1 VTEQMK
7 IIAQLRAE
15 ILQLRA
21 AIAQSPDAMRRLHD
35 IYSMS
40 SEIRAKAAAPV
51 LAIQRVRGKNISMLS
66 ERLKE
71 IRNRQLQAQAK
82 TIYQV
87 RDPDPAP

>member
-1 VTEQMK
+1 
-7 IIAQLRAE
+7 
-15 ILQLRA
+15 
-21 AIAQSPDAMRRLHD
+21 
-35 IYSMS
+35 MS